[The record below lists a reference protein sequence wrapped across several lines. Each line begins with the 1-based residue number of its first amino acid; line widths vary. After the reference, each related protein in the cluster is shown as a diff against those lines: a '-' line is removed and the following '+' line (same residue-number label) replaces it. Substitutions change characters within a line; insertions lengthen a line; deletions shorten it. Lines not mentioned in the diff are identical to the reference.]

1 MATSYNY
8 VKSSGGIASEDAYPY
23 VNGGVSNYTAV
34 CKASTSVKVANL
46 TTYTYVA
53 ANDAALLTA
62 LTTYGPIAIGIDAS
76 LPSLQVYAFLIF
88 RFEMFV
94 SI

>member
-23 VNGGVSNYTAV
+23 VNGNVKSYTPV

-53 ANDAALLTA
+53 DNDAALLTA
-62 LTTYGPIAIGIDAS
+62 LTTHGPTAIGIDSHLSSFNLYVLFSS
-76 LPSLQVYAFLIF
+76 L
-88 RFEMFV
+88 FE
-94 SI
+94 